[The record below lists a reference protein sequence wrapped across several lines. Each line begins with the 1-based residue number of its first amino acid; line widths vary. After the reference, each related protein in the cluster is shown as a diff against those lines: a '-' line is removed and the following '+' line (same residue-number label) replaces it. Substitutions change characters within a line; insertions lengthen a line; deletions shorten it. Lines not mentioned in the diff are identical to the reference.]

1 MRLMNP
7 PLDVIIVG
15 GSAAGLSAAL
25 YLGRFRRRVVVFDT
39 QQPANRFSHASHGF
53 LTRDGVSP
61 TELVA
66 IGREQLAKYPT
77 VTIQQREVVAIEPQS
92 PHFRVTLA
100 DGETLTA
107 RKILLATGLKDAL
120 PAIEGIELFWGR
132 SVFHCPYCDGYE
144 LHDQPVAILASG
156 AAALHVA
163 KLLRVLTEQVTICT
177 NGEADFAP
185 DEQAQLDRLG
195 IRVIPTPVTRA
206 EGRGAQIE
214 RIVFTDGNALPI
226 AGAFVRLTS
235 THHSGFAAALGCAI
249 DEQNF
254 VQVNSMGA
262 TSIPGVYAAGDL
274 TSRMRQVIFA
284 ASQGAAAGI
293 GINMALLEEDFA

>member
-1 MRLMNP
+1 MNP
-7 PLDVIIVG
+7 PLDAVIVG

-25 YLGRFRRRVVVFDT
+25 YLGRFRRHVVVFDT

-61 TELVA
+61 AELVA
-66 IGREQLAKYPT
+66 IGREQLAQYET
-77 VTIQQREVVAIEPQS
+77 VEIQQRAVVAIEPES

-100 DGETLTA
+100 DGETLMA
-107 RKILLATGLKDAL
+107 RKILLATGLKDEL
-120 PAIEGIELFWGR
+120 PAIAGIEPFWGR

-144 LHDQPVAILASG
+144 QRDQPVAILAGG

-163 KLLRVLTEQVTICT
+163 KLLRVLTDRVTICT
-177 NGEADFAP
+177 NGEQGFAP
-185 DEQAQLDRLG
+185 EEQAQLDRLSIG
-195 IRVIPTPVTRA
+195 VIATPIARA
-206 EGRGAQIE
+206 EGHDAQIE
-214 RIVFTDGNALPI
+214 RLVFADDNTLPI
-226 AGAFVRLTS
+226 AGAFIRLTS
-235 THHSGFAAALGCAI
+235 THHSGFAAALGCTI

-254 VQVNSMGA
+254 VQVNPMGA
-262 TSIPGVYAAGDL
+262 TSVSGVYAAGDL

-284 ASQGAAAGI
+284 AAQGAAAGI